1 MDGNVI
7 FLDIDGVM
15 ISLEDIRRRY
25 YRLNRHVPSWIPFS
39 PIALASLEF
48 IVNST
53 DAKIVL
59 SSSWRKLSG
68 HKEFITEQLVRN
80 GLADRFIDATPV
92 IGRRDEEI
100 KAWIEANDFT
110 GNFAILDD
118 DSFDLTLYKDKLVKT
133 SGKKGLTPIQ
143 AFKAVMILGG
153 YE

>member
-25 YRLNRHVPSWIPFS
+25 YRLNRHVPSWIPFN

-68 HKEFITEQLVRN
+68 HKEFITEQLARN
-80 GLADRFIDATPV
+80 GLEKSFIDATPS

>member
-15 ISLEDIRRRY
+15 ISTDDIRRRY

-68 HKEFITEQLVRN
+68 HREFITEQLARN
-80 GLADRFIDATPV
+80 GLEKSFIDAIPS

-100 KAWIEANDFT
+100 KAWIEQNDFT
-110 GNFAILDD
+110 GNFAVLDD
-118 DSFDLTLYKDKLVKT
+118 DSFDLTMYDAKLVKV
-133 SGKKGLTPIQ
+133 SGKKGLTPMH
-143 AFKAVMILGG
+143 ALSVVRRLGG
-153 YE
+153 LM